1 MSDGDRQAVA
11 SRDALARARSTRHP
25 PRCRLRC
32 EGRTALLPMRP
43 VCNSAIIG
51 HGVSIG
57 PYCIVG
63 PHVEIADGCTLHPH
77 VHVTGRTRIGAR
89 TVIYPFVSAGTP
101 PQSVHY
107 HGEPTRLEIGAD
119 CDIREGVTINIGT
132 VAHGVTTV
140 GDRCFLMAGSH
151 VAHDC
156 IVGSNV
162 TFANGASLGGHCE
175 VGDYVFFGGQCA
187 VHQFT
192 RIGESAMIGGL
203 SGVRGDIVP
212 FGLVS
217 GYPARLDAHALRR
230 ERRAFERTARQGRG
244 AVRGFRARRKS
255 GRVSA
260 RGRPAPA
267 LLAARSHGGV
277 NARGR
282 RRPPSART

>member
-1 MSDGDRQAVA
+1 MIDATARVDPQA
-11 SRDALARARSTRHP
+11 SI
-25 PRCRLRC
+25 
-32 EGRTALLPMRP
+32 GR
-43 VCNSAIIG
+43 N
-51 HGVSIG
+51 VSVG

-63 PHVEIADGCTLHPH
+63 PHVEISDGCTLHAH

-89 TVIYPFVSAGTP
+89 TVIYPFVSLGTP

-132 VAHGVTTV
+132 VAKGVTTV

-156 IVGSNV
+156 IVGSSV

-175 VGDYVFFGGQCA
+175 VGDFVFFGGQCA

-217 GYPARLDAHALRR
+217 GYPARLDGVNVVGMRRRGFTRETMHALRR
-230 ERRAFERTARQGRG
+230 ATRMLFDANEGPFGERLDKVAARFADSGPVGKVVAFLRAGGQRPLCWPRDRTAE
-244 AVRGFRARRKS
+244 
-255 GRVSA
+255 
-260 RGRPAPA
+260 
-267 LLAARSHGGV
+267 
-277 NARGR
+277 
-282 RRPPSART
+282 